1 MGGLGAYSSSPL
13 SKMPL
18 VVHDSTNLRSSDR
31 AGSID
36 PRSRFARRKSGRID
50 HFLISRNSGL
60 NQT

>member
-1 MGGLGAYSSSPL
+1 
-13 SKMPL
+13 MPL